1 MRDIAKEAYE
11 ACPIGGTGWMRL
23 DATRGETL
31 ATFQAVAE
39 VSAPAMQEAG
49 IIFIQEMHRESQT
62 GNRMVDAIKF
72 MRVR

>member
-1 MRDIAKEAYE
+1 MRDLAKEAYE
-11 ACPIGGTGWMRL
+11 ACSIGASAWMRP
-23 DATRGETL
+23 DPSKGDTL
-31 ATFQAVAE
+31 QSFQAVAKI
-39 VSAPAMQEAG
+39 SAPAMQESG